1 MIVHVSPDSPA
12 LFRDAATA
20 VLVLHIGAAS
30 VGIVSGSAALAFRK
44 GASLHRSAGNVFFVS
59 MLTMS
64 AIGAVVAPFLP
75 IPQWSSTGAGLFTFY
90 LVATGWATVRRG
102 ESRVGRFEVAA
113 AAVALAVVTGFAVFA
128 WVGAHSP
135 GGMIEGGPYQPAVVF
150 GAVAALAAA
159 CDLKVILRGGV
170 SGAQRIARHIWR
182 MCVAL
187 FIAALSFFLGQ
198 PKVFPPFLRG
208 SPILFAPEIAI
219 LGFMVFWL
227 VRVWLTG
234 RSKPGATGPGTPAGL
249 MDDHNQLRGNA

>member
-12 LFRDAATA
+12 LVRDAATA

-30 VGIVSGSAALAFRK
+30 VGIVSGAAALGFRK
-44 GASLHRSAGNVFFVS
+44 GAPWHRSAGNVFFVS

-102 ESRVGRFEVAA
+102 EGRVGRFEVAA
-113 AAVALAVVTGFAVFA
+113 ALVALAVVAGFAVFA

-135 GGMIEGGPYQPAVVF
+135 GGMIEGGPYQPALVF
-150 GAVAALAAA
+150 GAVAALAVA
-159 CDLKVILRGGV
+159 CDLKMILRGGV
-170 SGAQRIARHIWR
+170 SGAQRLARHTWR

-187 FIAALSFFLGQ
+187 FIAAASFFLGQ
-198 PKVFPPFLRG
+198 PKVFPPSLRG
-208 SPILFAPEIAI
+208 SPILFLPEIAI
-219 LGFMVFWL
+219 LGLMIFWL
-227 VRVWLTG
+227 LRVGLARRPKTG
-234 RSKPGATGPGTPAGL
+234 AVPMGLPGF
-249 MDDHNQLRGNA
+249 R